1 MWRLATDLREECI
14 RVLRVYAVWRV
25 YRPAAD
31 LRTSG
36 DADERGADD
45 ANDDNVYDEV
55 NRFVE

>member
-1 MWRLATDLREECI
+1 M
-14 RVLRVYAVWRV
+14 LRVYAVWRV